1 MATIFTRKARLSDLD
16 SVMAIIDEAKKFIRE
31 SGNTQWQEGYPN
43 HQTITDDINSGH
55 SYVLVVDGE
64 IAGTS
69 ALIVGE
75 DPAHTRID
83 HGEWHDTEN
92 PYATINRIAL
102 ASKFRG
108 QHLSDYFLSDLIT
121 LAQVQGIHNVRMDT
135 SRKNIPLQKIAERF
149 GFKHRGQTYVDAAND
164 QNDQKRMAFELNLLK
179 LK

>member
-1 MATIFTRKARLSDLD
+1 MATIFTRKTRLSDLD

-92 PYATINRIAL
+92 PYATIHRISL

-108 QHLSDYFLSDLIT
+108 QH
-121 LAQVQGIHNVRMDT
+121 
-135 SRKNIPLQKIAERF
+135 
-149 GFKHRGQTYVDAAND
+149 
-164 QNDQKRMAFELNLLK
+164 
-179 LK
+179 